1 MHRRKH
7 RPAAPAVATLL
18 TAAFAGLTLGAS
30 PTHAAAPH
38 APTGGEGNA
47 TAVDSV
53 LLITGDRVPLDAHGE
68 PTGFVPAE
76 GREGMRATVSEEG
89 DSRFVIP
96 SDAMELV
103 EQGVVDRRLFDVT
116 ELSRPE
122 YDRLA
127 DGGLPVVVRYENA
140 IAAARGAAPGTAH
153 ADLDSLNARALVLD
167 GSTASATWD
176 SLTNGPEDNPRLR
189 TAAPGVAGIALDAVR
204 EALLDTSTAQ
214 VGAPAAWDAGY
225 DGSGTR
231 IAVLDTGIDATHPDL
246 AGGKVVAAEN
256 FSEAPDLTDRVGHGT
271 HVASIAAGTGA
282 HSGGTFSGVAPGA
295 ELLNGKVLDDEGFGL
310 ESGIVAG
317 MEWAVAQDAGIV
329 NLSLGG
335 FDEPGIDPVEE
346 AVNRLSAESDTLF
359 VAASGNSGNEP
370 GGLSSPASAE
380 AALAVGAVDDA
391 DALAEFSSVGPGADG
406 GGLVKPDL
414 TAPGVSIGAAAAEGS
429 AVAEEGEPVA
439 DGYVG
444 VSGTSMA
451 APHVAGAAALLAQA
465 HPDWDGER
473 IKAALVGSAA
483 APADGGG
490 EMRQGTGRLDV
501 ARAIAQEVVA
511 EPASL
516 DFGTTAWPHEDDE
529 PVTEDLTYRN
539 HGDEDVTLD
548 LALTTQGPGDSAAP
562 EGMFALGADRVT
574 VPAGGTATV
583 PVTADTRP
591 GDETTGHFSFTVT
604 ATGTD
609 GTTAVRTAGAVER
622 EAEVYQLAIEVTGDD
637 GRSETGWGGHATNLD
652 TGDSYFFGHYEED
665 GTTGPVLEVTPGTYV
680 LSLSTTV
687 WDSEAEEVI
696 ERVNHTAALP
706 DLRADTTLALDN
718 RETEP
723 VAITMFDAEAE
734 LSDQAMNVRTPRVRE
749 IGSDIDRPAYR
760 TLHTGP
766 DVAEDGLTVTM
777 YRSWINGENTEYHT
791 AFQRRGTGFTGLDE
805 HVEASE
811 LARVE
816 VAQNAVTEGTTG
828 SLWINSDDYSSSSR
842 DRALPATTDLY
853 VTAGDI
859 PWDAVLLV
867 RGDIYEYQ
875 LFRAP
880 SRTYQ
885 AGEHVRTAINVPVFG
900 PGFGTYNGLSRQGN
914 VLWGSVGLFTD
925 AEGNTGES
933 DYESAL
939 STLAL
944 DGEEI
949 ARYEDAGYIE
959 AEGLPAE
966 DGRYTWT
973 STVSRPGP
981 LSSEVRAEFGFDS
994 AHVSPER
1001 AASLPLSV
1009 VRFTPELAPDGTAP
1023 GGAPLRI
1030 PVEVQGPAAGNL
1042 ADLTVEVSF
1051 DGGETWQEKPVRG
1064 DTVVLRNPPADGS
1077 VSLRGSLSDQD
1088 GATSTVTVIDAYLTR

>member
-1 MHRRKH
+1 MRRRKN
-7 RPAAPAVATLL
+7 RPPAPAVATLL

-30 PTHAAAPH
+30 PTHAATPH

-47 TAVDSV
+47 TAADSV

-96 SDAMELV
+96 SDAMPLV
-103 EQGVVDRRLFDVT
+103 EQGVVDRRLFDVM
-116 ELSRPE
+116 ELRRPE

-140 IAAARGAAPGTAH
+140 TAAARGDAPGTAH
-153 ADLDSLNARALVLD
+153 AELDSLNARALVLD
-167 GSTASATWD
+167 ESTASATWNALTD
-176 SLTNGPEDNPRLR
+176 SPGDNPRLR

-214 VGAPAAWDAGY
+214 VGAPAAWEAGF

-246 AGGKVVAAEN
+246 AGSKVVAAEN
-256 FSEAPDLTDRVGHGT
+256 FSEAPDLADRDGHGT

-317 MEWAVAQDAGIV
+317 MEWAVAQDADIV

-335 FDEPGIDPVEE
+335 FDEPGIDPLEE

-429 AVAEEGEPVA
+429 AVAEHGEPVA
-439 DGYVG
+439 DGYAG
-444 VSGTSMA
+444 ISGTSMA

-483 APADGGG
+483 APADGG
-490 EMRQGTGRLDV
+490 EMQQGTGRLDV

-511 EPASL
+511 EPVSL
-516 DFGTTAWPHEDDE
+516 DFGTAAWPHEDDE

-539 HGDEDVTLD
+539 LGDEDVTLD
-548 LALTTQGPGDSAAP
+548 LALTTNGPGDAPAP
-562 EGMFALGADRVT
+562 EGMFALGADQVT

-583 PVTADTRP
+583 PVTADTRH
-591 GDETTGHFSFTVT
+591 GDEATGHFSFTVT

-637 GRSETGWGGHATNLD
+637 GLPATGWAGYVTNLD
-652 TGDSYFFGHYEED
+652 TGEAHFFSHYEED
-665 GTTGPVLEVTPGTYV
+665 GPARPVLEVTPGTYV

-696 ERVNHTAALP
+696 ERINHTAALP

-723 VAITMFDAEAE
+723 VDITVFDAEAE
-734 LSDQAMNVRTPRVRE
+734 PSGQAMNVRTPRVRE

-766 DVAEDGLTVTM
+766 DVPEDGLTVSM
-777 YRSWINGENTEYHT
+777 YRSWISGENTEYHA

-816 VAQNAVTEGTTG
+816 VAQNAVTEGSTG
-828 SLWINSDDYSSSSR
+828 SLWVNSDDYSSDSPER
-842 DRALPATTDLY
+842 ELPATTDLY
-853 VTAGDI
+853 VMAGDI
-859 PWDAVLLV
+859 PWNANLRVL
-867 RGDIYEYQ
+867 DDTYEYQ
-875 LFRAP
+875 VFRAP
-880 SRTYQ
+880 TRTYQ
-885 AGEHVRTAINVPVFG
+885 AGEHVRTAFNAPVFG
-900 PGFGTYNGLSRQGN
+900 PGFGTYNGLFRQGD

-925 AEGNTGES
+925 ADGNTGES
-933 DYESAL
+933 EYTSAL

-1001 AASLPLSV
+1001 ATPLPLSV

-1030 PVEVQGPAAGNL
+1030 PVEVQGPAADNL

-1077 VSLRGSLSDQD
+1077 VSLRGSLTDQD
-1088 GATSTVTVIDAYLTR
+1088 GGTSTVTVINAYLTR